1 MLTEQMRADIRTC
14 AECVVDW
21 WNDGPMF
28 DAARR
33 VLAGLEAEPIIQY
46 TPPVLPKYDGVTVAA
61 LPIDEDEEMCWDDS
75 VGWAR

>member
-1 MLTEQMRADIRTC
+1 
-14 AECVVDW
+14 
-21 WNDGPMF
+21 MF